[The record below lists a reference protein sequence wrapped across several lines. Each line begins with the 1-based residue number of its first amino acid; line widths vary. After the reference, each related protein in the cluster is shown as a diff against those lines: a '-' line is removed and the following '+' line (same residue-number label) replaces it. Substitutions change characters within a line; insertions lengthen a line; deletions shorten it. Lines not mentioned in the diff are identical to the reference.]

1 MEEIDGGVLGG
12 HFGVERTL
20 DAVGWHYWWD
30 GMRKDVEE
38 IIRGCPECNARGS
51 DRRKREG
58 HCSNLLNE
66 LVFLGNELELILLT

>member
-1 MEEIDGGVLGG
+1 
-12 HFGVERTL
+12 
-20 DAVGWHYWWD
+20 
-30 GMRKDVEE
+30 MRKDVEE

-51 DRRKREG
+51 GRREREG

>member
-1 MEEIDGGVLGG
+1 MAEIFRRWLVEEIDGGVLGG

-51 DRRKREG
+51 GRREEKAIAPT
-58 HCSNLLNE
+58 C
-66 LVFLGNELELILLT
+66 